1 MKMPAKL
8 NKQAIFALFVLL
20 CSCVNITE
28 EIYLN
33 ADGSGEY
40 LVYTD
45 VISSTRSM
53 MTGMMSS
60 LYPDASA
67 DSVRQIVD
75 AQIWEQ
81 FPAEVDSL
89 IDFSSRIP
97 DSIKN
102 DPDQMK
108 YVEKMV
114 MFMKGSK
121 KEGYLNS
128 GMRFDFSS
136 VEELQNFN
144 DFMSQNQA
152 GASNG
157 VGMELPDMKVK
168 YEFDGSTFSRITTIE
183 GVMEMS
189 DSTLQV
195 IGELLKGSRSQLRLH
210 LPKKVKDAS
219 NDQLVGI
226 SGKDVTYEFDL
237 IKVLSGD
244 QSSDIKVKF

>member
-1 MKMPAKL
+1 MKLLIKL
-8 NKQAIFALFVLL
+8 KKLAIVALFILL
-20 CSCVNITE
+20 YSCANITE

-40 LVYTD
+40 IVYTD

-53 MTGMMSS
+53 MLGMMGS

-67 DSVRQIVD
+67 DSLRQIVD

-81 FPAEVDSL
+81 FPAEVDS
-89 IDFSSRIP
+89 IMDFSSRIP
-97 DSIKN
+97 DSIRN

-114 MFMKGSK
+114 MFMKGSRK
-121 KEGYLNS
+121 DGYLNS

-144 DFMSQNQA
+144 DFMSQNQT

-157 VGMELPDMKVK
+157 MGMELPNMKVK
-168 YEFDGSTFSRITTIE
+168 YAFDGSTFSRTAVIE
-183 GVMEMS
+183 DLIEMS
-189 DSTLQV
+189 DSTLMMM
-195 IGELLKGSRSQLRLH
+195 GELLKGSKSRLKLH
-210 LPKKVKDAS
+210 LPKKVKNAS
-219 NDQLVGI
+219 KGQLVGI
-226 SGKDVTYEFDL
+226 VGKDVTYEFDL
-237 IKVLSGD
+237 IKVVSGD